1 MLFNLNVLLVGSGGR
16 EHALAWKITQSHLLE
31 NLFIAPGNAGTRH
44 LGTNVDIPYAD
55 INGLAK
61 FAKEKFIDLTI
72 VGPEEPLANG
82 LVDRFSL
89 EGLKAFGPTAK
100 AAKLESSKT
109 FAKELMNDLG
119 IPTAM
124 FSSVET
130 INQAREEIQKLGLP
144 VVIKAD
150 GLAAGKGV
158 YICQNMNDVE
168 KSLADLFID
177 RIFGESGNKVLI
189 EEFITGPE
197 ISVFAFTDGETISP
211 LITACDHK
219 RIGEGDT
226 GPNTGGMGAFSPSPL
241 WNATLINE
249 IEQTIIY
256 PVISGM
262 RDRGTK
268 YVGVLFAGLMITPD
282 GPKVLEFNCRLG
294 DPETQTILPLMITD
308 ILEACK
314 ACSEGTLND
323 VSFKW
328 ADESCVSVVLASGGY
343 PSSYETGVP
352 ILGLEMVD
360 SDVNV
365 FHAGTKVSQET
376 DYIETNGGRVVA
388 VAAKGKTIEIAKE
401 KVYSNIDLISFA
413 NAYYR
418 KDIAS
423 KTKIDSYKS

>member
-44 LGTNVDIPYAD
+44 LGTNVDIPYTD